1 MKKKKTGNNY
11 CKKKT
16 LKTIIID
23 KDPFDEE
30 IISSVPRFIAGFV
43 VRRPIWVEIFFLE
56 NK

>member
-1 MKKKKTGNNY
+1 MKKNWKHLLQ
-11 CKKKT
+11 KKKT